1 MELRDKEQ
9 YENIIELLKR
19 TLSFYADKN
28 NYKEEIKDY
37 GFRTMIEADK
47 GVQARIALKQIDEI
61 IELLKN
67 SEIDYDDLIN
77 DANEQ
82 INPQNIINNIKKIN
96 KNENQI

>member
-19 TLSFYADKN
+19 TLSFYADEN
-28 NYKEEIKDY
+28 NYEEEIKNHS
-37 GFRTMIEADK
+37 FRTMIEADK
-47 GVQARIALKQIDEI
+47 GVQARITLKQINDI
-61 IELLKN
+61 IESLKN

-77 DANEQ
+77 DANKQ

-96 KNENQI
+96 NNENEI